1 VPYFGARS
9 REIRQEAG
17 FVQQDVIDYRRGK
30 TASLCIGRGSERRRS
45 HGYVQS
51 GVHVIFEIGAAVLGI
66 TEAENDVAQP
76 LAHAHGETNRH
87 LLGVKVCTGNDFSVP
102 ERTTKERQRL
112 PLRRRLPKRSS

>member
-45 HGYVQS
+45 LGYVQS
-51 GVHVIFEIGAAVLGI
+51 GVQVIFEIGAAVLGI
-66 TEAENDVAQP
+66 TEAENDVA
-76 LAHAHGETNRH
+76 
-87 LLGVKVCTGNDFSVP
+87 
-102 ERTTKERQRL
+102 
-112 PLRRRLPKRSS
+112 